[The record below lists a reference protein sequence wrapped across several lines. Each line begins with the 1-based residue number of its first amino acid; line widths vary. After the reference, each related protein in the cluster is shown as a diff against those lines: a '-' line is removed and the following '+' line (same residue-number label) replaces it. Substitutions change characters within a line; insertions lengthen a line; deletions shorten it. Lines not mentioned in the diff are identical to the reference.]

1 MTPLILASAS
11 PRRRELLD
19 ELGLSFS
26 VLTSG
31 AEDDLGLDPRRP
43 MAGPAEVAT
52 LATRIALSK
61 AKDVARRVAPGP
73 LVLAA
78 DTVVALPGEPV
89 IGKPAD
95 LDDARAMVTRLAN
108 REHLVVTGLA
118 LINSQD
124 GQVDSVAEVSHVRLE
139 ASPAALHQYLESGQW
154 QGKAGAYGIQ
164 DTGTPIVTC
173 RGSVTNVIGL
183 PLVQTAELLATHG
196 LNHVSI
202 EQATAIETTW
212 HRRIFGP
219 EPAG

>member
-11 PRRRELLD
+11 PRRRELLV

-43 MAGPAEVAT
+43 LEGPAEVAT
-52 LATRIALSK
+52 LATRIALAK
-61 AKDVARRVAPGP
+61 AKDVARRMAPGP

-78 DTVVALPGEPV
+78 DTVVSLPGEAV
-89 IGKPAD
+89 MGKPTS
-95 LDDARAMVTRLAN
+95 LDDARDMLSRLLD
-108 REHLVVTGLA
+108 RDHLVVTGLA

-164 DTGTPIVTC
+164 DPGTPVVKC
-173 RGSVTNVIGL
+173 VGSVTNVIGL
-183 PLVQTAELLATHG
+183 PVVQAAALLAEHG
-196 LNHVSI
+196 LTHVSR
-202 EQATAIETTW
+202 EQAEAMETAW
-212 HRRIFGP
+212 QRRAFG
-219 EPAG
+219 GG